1 MTEKSSPSKKQMA
14 QSRATRAAI
23 VESYKK
29 KSHTGGFS
37 DIGYITTGPDADHT
51 DTYVKAEAT
60 PSRYLGKNMMVKA
73 PRSGTLPDVYF
84 GKLYATLAS
93 STQGNVDKYV
103 DQKNPFRDHSGTK
116 KFIQSTHKGRDFKM
130 SNYPAPGTGSGAY
143 GGTFQGKPFEHMPEQ
158 PTLKRGEA
166 SPKFEKFAAGNF
178 KTRAGP
184 KGTYGFPNTT
194 FGKFASL
201 YVATPEVIAQREK
214 DIKKWEKKKEQF
226 EKEKAELLKRPVFK
240 GMSNF
245 KDTFDAKKASGITS
259 VFDQYEAPAE
269 VVAAEEKAK
278 KKRDKA
284 AARKAKAEAKKSKP
298 LNLPTFR
305 YASTLKS
312 GEAGY
317 FNKFPDAKVSV
328 DEAAEAKKEA
338 KRAKREA
345 KAKKAAKK
353 KGIKEL
359 AHPVWKPVSWDK
371 SSVFASLLPRYY

>member
-1 MTEKSSPSKKQMA
+1 MTEKLSPSKKQLA
-14 QSRATRAAI
+14 QSRASRAAI

-37 DIGYITTGPDADHT
+37 DIGYITTGPDKEHT
-51 DTYVKAEAT
+51 DEYVKQEVT

-84 GKLYATLAS
+84 GKIYATLAS
-93 STQGNVDKYV
+93 STQGPVDTYV
-103 DQKNPFRDHSGTK
+103 PPKNPFRDHSSTK
-116 KFIQSTHKGRDFKM
+116 DFIQKTHKGKDFKM
-130 SNYPAPGTGSGAY
+130 ANYPAPSTGSGAF

-158 PTLKRGEA
+158 NAQKRGEPT
-166 SPKFEKFAAGNF
+166 PKFEKFSAGNF
-178 KTRAGP
+178 KTKAGP
-184 KGTYGFPNTT
+184 KGTYGYPNTT

-214 DIKKWEKKKEQF
+214 DMKKWEKKKEQF
-226 EKEKAELLKRPVFK
+226 EKEKEELLKRPVFK

-245 KDTFDAKKASGITS
+245 KDTFDAKKASGITA
-259 VFDQYEAPAE
+259 VFDQYEPPAE
-269 VVAAEEKAK
+269 VIQAEEKAR
-278 KKRDKA
+278 KKREKA

-312 GEAGY
+312 GEAGF
-317 FNKFPDAKVSV
+317 FNKFPDTKVEV
-328 DEAAEAKKEA
+328 NEAGEAKKEA

-359 AHPVWKPVSWDK
+359 AHPVWKPVSGEK
-371 SSVFASLLPRYY
+371 SSVVTSLLPRYY